1 MSNLKVTI
9 VIPVYQVE
17 DYIES
22 CLTSV
27 VNQTYSGEI
36 ECVVVDDCGADS
48 SWQIVENFISE
59 YKGKIDF
66 KLLRHTG
73 NKGLSAARN
82 TGIDHA
88 SGEYIYFLD
97 SDDEITPE
105 CIERLVK
112 PLENYKYDFVTA
124 DFTIVGG
131 RPVTTYLK
139 ARGEYISGIKEAYY
153 RKEWNVTA
161 WNKLCNI
168 DFLRRHNLRFKE
180 GIIHEDI
187 LWSFYLA
194 NFAKSMY
201 ALEDKTY
208 IYNTRE
214 ASIMGAME
222 ITRSKDSKILIYSDI
237 NSFLAKRGLDNKD
250 DIAYI
255 WRIKYEMFNEIR
267 GWDFKIAKPYLLALK
282 KATMIS
288 PVKVYRMGLISLKGL
303 IKDSYMMLPDSMACV
318 IYRLMNGLI
327 GMRTSLR

>member
-82 TGIDHA
+82 TGMDHA

-139 ARGEYISGIKEAYY
+139 ARGEYKSGIKEAYY

-168 DFLRRHNLRFKE
+168 DFLRRHNLRFKD

-208 IYNTRE
+208 IYNSRSS
-214 ASIMGAME
+214 SIMG
-222 ITRSKDSKILIYSDI
+222 
-237 NSFLAKRGLDNKD
+237 
-250 DIAYI
+250 
-255 WRIKYEMFNEIR
+255 
-267 GWDFKIAKPYLLALK
+267 
-282 KATMIS
+282 
-288 PVKVYRMGLISLKGL
+288 
-303 IKDSYMMLPDSMACV
+303 
-318 IYRLMNGLI
+318 
-327 GMRTSLR
+327 

>member
-48 SWQIVENFISE
+48 SWQIVENFTSE
-59 YKGKIDF
+59 YNGKIDF

-82 TGIDHA
+82 TGMDHA

-139 ARGEYISGIKEAYY
+139 ARGEYKSGIKEAYY

-180 GIIHEDI
+180 VIIHEDI

-255 WRIKYEMFNEIR
+255 WRIKYEMFNDIR
-267 GWDFKIAKPYLLALK
+267 SWDFKEAKSYALVLK
-282 KATMIS
+282 KVT
-288 PVKVYRMGLISLKGL
+288 KVNPLK
-303 IKDSYMMLPDSMACV
+303 SYMMNLLSFKKFVKYLYILLPSNIASYYYF
-318 IYRLMNGLI
+318 IINKLI
-327 GMRTSLR
+327 NVRG